1 MLFGFGIT
9 VVNPAT
15 VIPALVRTL
24 TPSAPLIGLVEA
36 IRTGAWLLPQ
46 LFVAWWLSG
55 RTIGKRHLLIPYC
68 ASRLSLALVAP
79 LLLMTA
85 TANPSLA
92 LTGVFASLFLFFFL
106 DAFGSLSWFDL
117 FSISLS
123 PVHRSRLIGTAQVI
137 SGAGGIGIGF
147 FVAAV
152 LAAPSLGFPASYATL
167 FAVSGVFMA
176 IELAAISFL
185 RVPADVPGRQR
196 IPLRSFLP
204 WVGTLLAR
212 DRDFRMLIISRL
224 LIGASGLAIPFYII
238 FALDVLHL
246 GPESVGV
253 FTAAQ
258 VVGSIA
264 SAPLMAWLS
273 ERRGTRSVVRLVAGM
288 AVLLPLIGL
297 TLFLLRSSIG
307 PAPLAVIASAI
318 FVLMGGVNNGNMAG
332 FTNYLMEYAPGA
344 QRPVYI
350 GLANTLNGLVLVAP
364 LVGGWILAGSSYPV
378 LFALAAIVSGA
389 GLAATR
395 WLREPRAGGISKTP

>member
-1 MLFGFGIT
+1 
-9 VVNPAT
+9 
-15 VIPALVRTL
+15 
-24 TPSAPLIGLVEA
+24 
-36 IRTGAWLLPQ
+36 
-46 LFVAWWLSG
+46 
-55 RTIGKRHLLIPYC
+55 
-68 ASRLSLALVAP
+68 
-79 LLLMTA
+79 
-85 TANPSLA
+85 
-92 LTGVFASLFLFFFL
+92 
-106 DAFGSLSWFDL
+106 
-117 FSISLS
+117 
-123 PVHRSRLIGTAQVI
+123 
-137 SGAGGIGIGF
+137 
-147 FVAAV
+147 
-152 LAAPSLGFPASYATL
+152 
-167 FAVSGVFMA
+167 
-176 IELAAISFL
+176 
-185 RVPADVPGRQR
+185 
-196 IPLRSFLP
+196 
-204 WVGTLLAR
+204 
-212 DRDFRMLIISRL
+212 MLIISRL

-378 LFALAAIVSGA
+378 LFALAAMVSGA